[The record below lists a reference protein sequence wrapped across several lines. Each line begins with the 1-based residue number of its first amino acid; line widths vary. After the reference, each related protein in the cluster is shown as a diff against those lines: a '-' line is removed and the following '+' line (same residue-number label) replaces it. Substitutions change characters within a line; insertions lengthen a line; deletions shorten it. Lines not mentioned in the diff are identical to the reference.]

1 MAQTVKPLLRTAAGK
16 NSLFDVSLI
25 ARSFQAYAFCRP
37 DTALCRHPALI
48 HYAVRRTNSFTLKP
62 STASAAK

>member
-25 ARSFQAYAFCRP
+25 TFCLSGLR
-37 DTALCRHPALI
+37 LL
-48 HYAVRRTNSFTLKP
+48 
-62 STASAAK
+62 